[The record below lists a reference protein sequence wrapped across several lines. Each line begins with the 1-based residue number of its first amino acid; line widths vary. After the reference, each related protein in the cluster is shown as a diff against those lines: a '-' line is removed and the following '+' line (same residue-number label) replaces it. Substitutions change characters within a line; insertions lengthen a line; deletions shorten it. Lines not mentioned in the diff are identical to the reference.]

1 MAGEGGR
8 ERALRFG
15 HQETTGCQGPAE
27 LPRDPE
33 SLPRS
38 PSKAKA
44 QTRTRGVHVDFTTK
58 DTCARIQNK
67 MCVRTDSQ
75 TALAMR
81 ATCCKERPPKQ
92 SRSHGALQT
101 PRTVGASQA
110 PGSAGPRPPPP
121 GFPSI
126 STSASDPSP
135 GRRVQPQLQPTELD
149 ARLSPWEPRA
159 TACRR
164 QAATLPGLE
173 AASGPPSQSR
183 HPPPGAGARAPCQ
196 HPSCPAW
203 ASWPGPRHVVQR

>member
-67 MCVRTDSQ
+67 MCVRRFPDSSGHESD
-75 TALAMR
+75 M
-81 ATCCKERPPKQ
+81 
-92 SRSHGALQT
+92 LQ
-101 PRTVGASQA
+101 GASPKAEPVTRGTPNTADGGSQ
-110 PGSAGPRPPPP
+110 PGSRVS
-121 GFPSI
+121 FPSI

-135 GRRVQPQLQPTELD
+135 GRRAQPQLQPTELD